1 MKTAEQT
8 LSMLQRMQ
16 LPMPNFFKKV
26 RRVGMTLTAISGA
39 LLVAPGELP
48 AVLTDVAGYLAV
60 AGTVMTVV
68 SQATVSQDVLA
79 VLPDAQ
85 AARKV
90 TPEERYE

>member
-8 LSMLQRMQ
+8 LSITQRLQ
-16 LPMPNFFKKV
+16 LPMPAFFRKV
-26 RRVGMTLTAISGA
+26 QRVGMTLTAISGA
-39 LLVAPGELP
+39 ILVAPTALP
-48 AVLTDVAGYLAV
+48 AVVTAAAGYLAV

-85 AARKV
+85 AAGKA